1 MNLKNNPTTE
11 ELADLFRPLDDQNY
25 SHRMWVDHDGE
36 VHVSVI
42 PEHEDEI
49 RAKSK
54 FRYESLD
61 VGNGYVGPRAA
72 ADEEYIKKE
81 LEYLKR
87 DWAKGADGYII
98 L

>member
-1 MNLKNNPTTE
+1 MNLKNNPTAE
-11 ELADLFRPLDDQNY
+11 ELADLLRHLDDQNY

-42 PEHEDEI
+42 PDHEEKI

-54 FRYESLD
+54 FCYESLD

-72 ADEEYIKKE
+72 ADADYIKKE

-87 DWAKGADGYII
+87 DWAGDAEGYIP